1 MFQSAPPWL
10 QYQRRSNIYI
20 IDILM
25 STEMYNLYIHIQ
37 FFISSHPEALTDRE
51 LENVTAVF
59 RFDRLWFSFFFCGDK
74 NNGRWWDLK
83 QHTSYMNFRQK
94 LIIWEN
100 KNDYRSFE
108 SGLREATISSHDL
121 HKVNP
126 VIIQWDQNAVIIINN
141 LIILTTRFA
150 DCHIYIIWSLY

>member
-10 QYQRRSNIYI
+10 QYQRRSNIYRWYFDVHRNVQFI
-20 IDILM
+20 HPHTILH
-25 STEMYNLYIHIQ
+25 LQ
-37 FFISSHPEALTDRE
+37 PPRSSHWQGAGECHCCLQVWPYL
-51 LENVTAVF
+51 NF
-59 RFDRLWFSFFFCGDK
+59 ICGDK
-74 NNGRWWDLK
+74 DNGRWWDLK
-83 QHTSYMNFRQK
+83 QRTSCMNFRQQ